1 MKVLSAAGAKYFL
14 NKLKAIFAPN
24 SNFVKSGSEA
34 KAGLVPSPGTTAG
47 TTKYLREDGTWQV
60 PPNSTY
66 TNFVKSGSGA
76 KAGLVPSPGTTAGTT
91 KYLREDGTW
100 QVPPDNNTTYSNMA
114 AATASAAGKAGL
126 VPAPAAGKQASFL
139 RGDGTW
145 QVPTNTTY
153 SNFVGSGSNAKN
165 GLVPSPGTTAGTT
178 KYLREDGS
186 WQVPPNATYSNFVKS
201 GSGAKNGLVPAPPT
215 TAGTTKYLRED
226 GTWQVPPDNN
236 TTYSNMTAA
245 TASAAG
251 KAGLVPAPA
260 AGNQGK
266 FLRGDGTWQT
276 PANTTYSNFVKSGSG
291 AKNGLVP
298 APPTTAGTTKYLR
311 EDGTWQVPPDNN
323 TTYSNFVKSGSG
335 AKNGLVPAPPTTAG
349 TTKYLREDGT
359 WQVPP
364 DNNTTYSAGTAALL
378 TAGTDTANRVW
389 QAKILKE
396 YVKSIVSPSS
406 SIAANGY
413 VKLDSGLIIQWG
425 NHTVSKSQGDKTIS
439 FNINFTSACYTV
451 ITTASGSS
459 AEYDY
464 FFQIKSYTNSNFI
477 AHLQDVSGYIPDS
490 PICYWVAIGK

>member
-24 SNFVKSGSEA
+24 SNFVKSGSE
-34 KAGLVPSPGTTAG
+34 
-47 TTKYLREDGTWQV
+47 
-60 PPNSTY
+60 
-66 TNFVKSGSGA
+66 A

-276 PANTTYSNFVKSGSG
+276 PANTTYSDFVKSGSG

>member
-425 NHTVSKSQGDKTIS
+425 TV
-439 FNINFTSACYTV
+439 
-451 ITTASGSS
+451 TASGSYKFPIAFPTACYS
-459 AEYDY
+459 CVKQLGGSEQYLDSTYADWYQVMNLTKTGFNVQGMNDFVKPHY
-464 FFQIKSYTNSNFI
+464 FI
-477 AHLQDVSGYIPDS
+477 A
-490 PICYWVAIGK
+490 IGN

>member
-276 PANTTYSNFVKSGSG
+276 PANTTYS
-291 AKNGLVP
+291 
-298 APPTTAGTTKYLR
+298 
-311 EDGTWQVPPDNN
+311 D
-323 TTYSNFVKSGSG
+323 FVKSGSG

-425 NHTVSKSQGDKTIS
+425 TV
-439 FNINFTSACYTV
+439 
-451 ITTASGSS
+451 TASGSYKFPIAFPTACYS
-459 AEYDY
+459 CVKQLGGSGQYLESTYADWYQVMNLTKTGFNVQGMNDFVKPHY
-464 FFQIKSYTNSNFI
+464 FI
-477 AHLQDVSGYIPDS
+477 A
-490 PICYWVAIGK
+490 IGN

>member
-1 MKVLSAAGAKYFL
+1 MKVLSATGAKYFL
-14 NKLKAIFAPN
+14 NKFKTLFAPN
-24 SNFVKSGSEA
+24 KNFVKSGSTA
-34 KAGLVPSPGTTAG
+34 AAGLVPSPGTTAG

-60 PPNSTY
+60 PPNTTY
-66 TNFVKSGSGA
+66 SAFVKSGSTA
-76 KAGLVPSPGTTAGTT
+76 AAGLVPKPSTTAGTT

-100 QVPPDNNTTYSNMA
+100 QT
-114 AATASAAGKAGL
+114 
-126 VPAPAAGKQASFL
+126 
-139 RGDGTW
+139 
-145 QVPTNTTY
+145 
-153 SNFVGSGSNAKN
+153 
-165 GLVPSPGTTAGTT
+165 
-178 KYLREDGS
+178 
-186 WQVPPNATYSNFVKS
+186 
-201 GSGAKNGLVPAPPT
+201 
-215 TAGTTKYLRED
+215 
-226 GTWQVPPDNN
+226 PPDNN

-245 TASAAG
+245 TADAAG

-276 PANTTYSNFVKSGSG
+276 PANTTYSNFVQSGSG

-425 NHTVSKSQGDKTIS
+425 SSSSTSTSHTVTFPIT
-439 FNINFTSACYTV
+439 FNNVPYTALATS
-451 ITTASGSS
+451 SS
-459 AEYDY
+459 AGAAEGATVQRLNWADHMTLSS
-464 FFQIKSYTNSNFI
+464 QQSNRTVF
-477 AHLQDVSGYIPDS
+477 
-490 PICYWVAIGK
+490 WVAIGR

>member
-236 TTYSNMTAA
+236 TTYS
-245 TASAAG
+245 
-251 KAGLVPAPA
+251 
-260 AGNQGK
+260 
-266 FLRGDGTWQT
+266 
-276 PANTTYSNFVKSGSG
+276 
-291 AKNGLVP
+291 
-298 APPTTAGTTKYLR
+298 
-311 EDGTWQVPPDNN
+311 
-323 TTYSNFVKSGSG
+323 
-335 AKNGLVPAPPTTAG
+335 
-349 TTKYLREDGT
+349 
-359 WQVPP
+359 
-364 DNNTTYSAGTAALL
+364 AGTAALL

-425 NHTVSKSQGDKTIS
+425 TV
-439 FNINFTSACYTV
+439 
-451 ITTASGSS
+451 TASGSYKFPIAFPTACYS
-459 AEYDY
+459 CVKQLGGSGQYLDSTYADWYQVMNLTKTGFNVQGMNDFVKPHY
-464 FFQIKSYTNSNFI
+464 FI
-477 AHLQDVSGYIPDS
+477 A
-490 PICYWVAIGK
+490 IGN

>member
-24 SNFVKSGSEA
+24 SNFVKSGSE
-34 KAGLVPSPGTTAG
+34 
-47 TTKYLREDGTWQV
+47 
-60 PPNSTY
+60 
-66 TNFVKSGSGA
+66 A

>member
-24 SNFVKSGSEA
+24 SNFVKSGSE
-34 KAGLVPSPGTTAG
+34 
-47 TTKYLREDGTWQV
+47 
-60 PPNSTY
+60 
-66 TNFVKSGSGA
+66 A

-425 NHTVSKSQGDKTIS
+425 TV
-439 FNINFTSACYTV
+439 
-451 ITTASGSS
+451 TASGSYKFPIAFPTACYS
-459 AEYDY
+459 CVKQLGGSEQYLDSTYADWYQVMNLTKTGFNVQGMNDFVKPHY
-464 FFQIKSYTNSNFI
+464 FI
-477 AHLQDVSGYIPDS
+477 A
-490 PICYWVAIGK
+490 IGN